1 MMRGSPR
8 HLRGIAPLCVA
19 AALLL
24 SGCEGNRPWLD
35 PAPRAVFEQFLMLV
49 LRGEDAKA
57 WDMIAPE
64 DREALLAARAELVA
78 KVGEQVAGPP
88 EAMLVV
94 GDLDNPFD
102 FKRVVVEDKLE
113 QAPVEG
119 QVVRLKLIYLD
130 GREGIAQLVWHQE
143 RWFVDLP
150 LEGSAPKAAPEG

>member
-1 MMRGSPR
+1 
-8 HLRGIAPLCVA
+8 
-19 AALLL
+19 
-24 SGCEGNRPWLD
+24 
-35 PAPRAVFEQFLMLV
+35 
-49 LRGEDAKA
+49 
-57 WDMIAPE
+57 
-64 DREALLAARAELVA
+64 
-78 KVGEQVAGPP
+78 
-88 EAMLVV
+88 VV